1 MISLPWEERLS
12 SMGSVFGRN
21 LKVSVFGE
29 SHGPAVGVVIDGLP
43 SGFPIDFEDISGEM
57 ERRRPKAAVYST
69 RRSEPDE
76 VEILSGIYNGKTTGT
91 PLCAIIRNRD
101 PKSGDYNESVSLM
114 RPGHADYSGLV
125 RYKGYNDVRGGG
137 HFSGRL
143 TAPIVFAGAI
153 ATQILRRRDII
164 IGSHIDSI
172 HDIKDVGFDMANITK
187 EQLIAL
193 RKMDIPVNDRSC
205 GDEYLKIIS
214 DAQKDSDSVGGVVET
229 AIIGIKAG
237 LGSPMF
243 DNVEA
248 GLSSILFSVPAVKG
262 IEFGAG
268 FGITT
273 MYGSQ
278 ANDSFYLDNRKVM
291 TRTNNNGGIN
301 GGITNGMPIVFRVAV
316 KPTPSISKE
325 QDTINIRY
333 GTNEK
338 ISVRGRHDACIV
350 PRVVPVIEAA
360 AAIAILDMFIS
371 QYGLESFMEE
381 NRENEK

>member
-1 MISLPWEERLS
+1 MN

-21 LKVSVFGE
+21 LKISVFGE

-43 SGFPIDFEDISGEM
+43 PGFPVDFDNISGEM

-69 RRSEPDE
+69 KRQEPDE
-76 VEILSGIYNGKTTGT
+76 VEILSGIYNGRTTGT
-91 PLCAIIRNRD
+91 PLCAVIMNRD
-101 PKSGDYNESVSLM
+101 AKSGDYDDTASLA
-114 RPGHADYSGLV
+114 RPGHADYSGYA
-125 RYKGYNDVRGGG
+125 RYKGFNDVRGGG

-153 ATQILRRRDII
+153 ATQILGSRDII

-172 HDIKDVGFDMANITK
+172 HDMKDVGFDLADITK
-187 EQLIAL
+187 EQLLAL

-214 DAQKDSDSVGGVVET
+214 DAQKDADSVGGVVET
-229 AIIGIKAG
+229 AVIGIKAG

-243 DNVEA
+243 DNVES
-248 GLSSILFSVPAVKG
+248 GLSSILFSIPAVKG
-262 IEFGAG
+262 VEFGAG

-278 ANDSFYLDNRKVM
+278 ANDSFYMDGGRVL

-316 KPTPSISKE
+316 KPTPSIARE
-325 QDTINIRY
+325 QNTVNMKY
-333 GTNEK
+333 GTNDR
-338 ISVRGRHDACIV
+338 IRIRGRHDACIV

-360 AAIAILDMFIS
+360 AAIAILDMLIG

-381 NRENEK
+381 NRGDEK